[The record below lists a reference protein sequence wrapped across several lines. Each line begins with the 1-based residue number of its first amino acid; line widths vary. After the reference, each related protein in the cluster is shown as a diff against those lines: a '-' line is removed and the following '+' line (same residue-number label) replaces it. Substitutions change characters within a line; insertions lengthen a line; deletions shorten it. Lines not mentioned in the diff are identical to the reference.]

1 MKTKQKITA
10 LIVAIATANILT
22 SCNTIYHFDAA
33 EHFKTKES
41 NKEMPFSM
49 KAENINAPLF
59 NDSQKVNISGS
70 FLFSGYNSR
79 LAYKTNKNL
88 LLMANY
94 SALTD
99 SWSENNTIGVRVTK
113 EETYFD
119 LLGYGST
126 TVVTE
131 GVENVEYVKKN
142 TLQQSSAEI
151 AAGYVKEFGKGGQW
165 NILVGGGKGSAE
177 NEYYYS
183 VNMDPSYNATFNE
196 RRSFYKLF
204 LQNDIGY
211 VTRITEGSVALRFS
225 YLKFFDRQFESQYKI
240 IENEMPAYAMLLQP
254 GLHFGIGSKN
264 IRATTDFSYLFSIND
279 ADLHLKNS
287 SFTLGCVIKF

>member
-1 MKTKQKITA
+1 MKTKQNLGWFICIITV
-10 LIVAIATANILT
+10 ISILT
-22 SCNTIYHFDAA
+22 SCNTVYHFDAA
-33 EHFKTKES
+33 EYFKTKES
-41 NKEMPFSM
+41 NQEMPFSM

-59 NDSQKVNISGS
+59 SDSQKVNISGS
-70 FLFSGYNSR
+70 LQFGGYNPR

-94 SALTD
+94 STLTD
-99 SWSENNTIGVRVTK
+99 SWNENNTISVHVTK

-142 TLQQSSAEI
+142 TFNQSSAEI
-151 AAGYVKEFGKGGQW
+151 AAGYIKEFGKGGQW
-165 NILVGGGKGSAE
+165 NILAGGAKGNAE

-196 RRSFYKLF
+196 KRNFYKLF

-211 VTRITEGSVALRFS
+211 LTRITEGSLALRFS
-225 YLKFFDRQFESQYKI
+225 YLKFFDRQFTGDYKV
-240 IENEMPAYAMLLQP
+240 IENPMPPYAMFLQP
-254 GLHFGIGSKN
+254 GFHFGIGSKN

-279 ADLHLKNS
+279 ADLNLKNS
-287 SFTLGCVIKF
+287 SLTLGCVIKF